1 MQDKNFKLCFIV
13 PVYKHVSTLEQLLE
27 RLKIFNLPVVVID
40 DGNSKEDHVIL
51 EQICSHYPSF
61 TDEHYDMFSLHLLSY
76 PLNQGKG
83 CAVCQGFMWAY
94 NQGFSHA
101 LQIDADLQHDINDV
115 PKFVSLAQ
123 AYPQALIS
131 GKPVYNNS
139 IPKARLYG
147 RKITDFWVAIE
158 TLSLSLK
165 DSMCG
170 YRVYPLAHTIACIKE
185 LGFKRKMDFDTDLM
199 VKLYRR
205 GMDVL
210 YIDTKVIY
218 PQGGHSNFQAIKDNI
233 AISLM
238 HTSLVLSLPWYIKPL
253 LARKFQSKAK
263 ANGTANAKSQ
273 VQAHSQAQ
281 ADAPGQVD
289 AQAQPPAQADAQADA
304 QAQTGN
310 QAQALV
316 ETKELESHGHKSE
329 SLAGA
334 MAVSKDHQWES
345 KPEKRGLLGME
356 ILLFIR
362 KYFGTYAFKAVLFL
376 VVGCFWAFDSKA
388 RLASNNWFKA
398 VNDYKS
404 KRGLPLVT
412 KTSSLH
418 HFYTFANAMYDK
430 IAAWHG
436 EIVLN
441 GNAFMGDQNSLEI
454 FNELSS
460 RPKDARGVVI
470 LCCHLGNMEVCRALA
485 NKNGTIVNAL
495 MYTKNS
501 QRFKEIMDKYIKV
514 DDLNIIEVDSIDAY
528 SAMVLDDKVAQG
540 QFIAIAA
547 DRVAVS
553 NKEAV
558 CHVPF
563 MDKVAA
569 IPQGPFILANVLKC
583 DVYLLFSTKD
593 QEGIKI
599 FFERFDMPAKLSRT
613 NREAQLKELCLN
625 YAQRLEYYAASY
637 PEQWF
642 NFYDYFINTDNE
654 QTYGK

>member
-27 RLKIFNLPVVVID
+27 RLKIFNMPVVVID

-61 TDEHYDMFSLHLLSY
+61 TDDHYDMFSLHLLSY

-185 LGFKRKMDFDTDLM
+185 QGFKRKMDFDPEIM

-263 ANGTANAKSQ
+263 T
-273 VQAHSQAQ
+273 HSQ
-281 ADAPGQVD
+281 
-289 AQAQPPAQADAQADA
+289 AQADA

-316 ETKELESHGHKSE
+316 ETKELESHSHKSE
-329 SLAGA
+329 PLAGA
-334 MAVSKDHQWES
+334 MAVSKDHHWES

-376 VVGCFWAFDSKA
+376 VVGFFWAFDSKA

-398 VNDYKS
+398 VNDYRS

-412 KTSSLH
+412 KTSSLR

-485 NKNGTIVNAL
+485 NKKGIIVNAL

>member
-40 DGNSKEDHVIL
+40 DGNSKEDHEIL

-61 TDEHYDMFSLHLLSY
+61 TEEHYDRNGLHLLSY

-123 AYPQALIS
+123 AHPQALIS

-170 YRVYPLAHTIACIKE
+170 YRVYPLTNTIDCIKE

-205 GMDVL
+205 GVDVL

-263 ANGTANAKSQ
+263 TQSQ
-273 VQAHSQAQ
+273 SQS
-281 ADAPGQVD
+281 QVD
-289 AQAQPPAQADAQADA
+289 AQSQ
-304 QAQTGN
+304 
-310 QAQALV
+310 
-316 ETKELESHGHKSE
+316 EKELESHGHKSE
-329 SLAGA
+329 PLAGA

-412 KTSSLH
+412 KTSSLR

-485 NKNGTIVNAL
+485 NKNGNIVNAL

-599 FFERFDMPAKLSRT
+599 FFESFDMPAKLSRT